1 MPSRETFLHACTQIA
16 AQLDG
21 FRLLQKGQALKKDL
35 PDKDTVCE
43 IRFQGS
49 RNNCAHN
56 ITMLVHLTLSS
67 RQFKQWAQ
75 SQSLPNGD
83 ASGIFYANQLG
94 YLTPRKDW
102 RHWQLAGASLPHS
115 VRDIVADLQQYAL
128 PLCDLFT
135 DKAAAVAYLRQ
146 HGSALNPWLDNKN
159 LHSGL
164 FYYAYCCGGSEAAYD
179 FLGHHIRACGYRRRY
194 ADLYTALASGQP
206 EASINSDFIG
216 ADELRFAYAQ
226 GIRFDF

>member
-1 MPSRETFLHACTQIA
+1 MTPRETFLHACTQIA

-21 FRLLQKGQALKKDL
+21 FRLLQKGQVLKKAL
-35 PDKDTVCE
+35 PDRDTICE

-49 RNNCAHN
+49 RNNGAHN

-67 RQFKQWAQ
+67 REFKQWAQ

-83 ASGIFYANQLG
+83 VSGIFYGNQLG

-115 VRDIVADLQQYAL
+115 VRGIVADLQQYSL

-135 DKAAAVAYLRQ
+135 DKAATVAYLRQ
-146 HGSALNPWLDNKN
+146 HGSALTPWLDNKN
-159 LHSGL
+159 LHTGL
-164 FYYAYCCGGSEAAYD
+164 FYYAFCCGGN
-179 FLGHHIRACGYRRRY
+179 GYRGNPEKRREIPSSSPM
-194 ADLYTALASGQP
+194 ASPHRGTQCVRQSRAT
-206 EASINSDFIG
+206 ENTNKAASMD
-216 ADELRFAYAQ
+216 
-226 GIRFDF
+226 

>member
-1 MPSRETFLHACTQIA
+1 M
-16 AQLDG
+16 
-21 FRLLQKGQALKKDL
+21 LKKDL
-35 PDKDTVCE
+35 PDRDTICE

-49 RNNCAHN
+49 RNNGAHN

-83 ASGIFYANQLG
+83 VSGIFYANQLG

-102 RHWQLAGASLPHS
+102 RHWPLAGASLLYS
-115 VRDIVADLQQYAL
+115 VRGIVADLQQYAL

-135 DKAAAVAYLRQ
+135 DKAAAVAHLRQ
-146 HGSALNPWLDNKN
+146 HGSALNPWLENKN

-164 FYYAYCCGGSEAAYD
+164 FYYAYCFGGSEAAYD

-194 ADLYTALASGQP
+194 ADLYTALASGQTD
-206 EASINSDFIG
+206 ASNNSDFIG

>member
-1 MPSRETFLHACTQIA
+1 
-16 AQLDG
+16 
-21 FRLLQKGQALKKDL
+21 
-35 PDKDTVCE
+35 
-43 IRFQGS
+43 
-49 RNNCAHN
+49 
-56 ITMLVHLTLSS
+56 MLVHIVLSS

-75 SQSLPNGD
+75 AQSQSLPDGD
-83 ASGIFYANQLG
+83 TSGIFYGNQLG

-102 RHWQLAGASLPHS
+102 RYWQLAGASLPHS
-115 VRDIVADLQQYAL
+115 VRGIVADLQQYAL

-164 FYYAYCCGGSEAAYD
+164 FYYAFCCGGREAARD
-179 FLGHHIRACGYRRRY
+179 FLSHHIRACGYRRRY
-194 ADLYTALASGQP
+194 ADLYAALASGQTD
-206 EASINSDFIG
+206 ASINSDFIG

-226 GIRFDF
+226 SIRFDF

>member
-1 MPSRETFLHACTQIA
+1 MTSHETFLHACAEIS

-21 FRLLQKGQALKKDL
+21 FRLLQKGQVLKKDL
-35 PDKDTVCE
+35 PDRDTVCE

-49 RNNCAHN
+49 RNNGAHN
-56 ITMLVHLTLSS
+56 ITMLVHIALSS

-83 ASGIFYANQLG
+83 ISGIFYANQLG

-115 VRDIVADLQQYAL
+115 VRGIVADLQQYAL
-128 PLCDLFT
+128 PLCDLFA

-159 LHSGL
+159 LHTGL
-164 FYYAYCCGGSEAAYD
+164 FYYAFCCGGN
-179 FLGHHIRACGYRRRY
+179 GYRGNPKKRREIPSSTPM
-194 ADLYTALASGQP
+194 ASPHRGKQRARQWQAIENTNTAAST
-206 EASINSDFIG
+206 D
-216 ADELRFAYAQ
+216 
-226 GIRFDF
+226 